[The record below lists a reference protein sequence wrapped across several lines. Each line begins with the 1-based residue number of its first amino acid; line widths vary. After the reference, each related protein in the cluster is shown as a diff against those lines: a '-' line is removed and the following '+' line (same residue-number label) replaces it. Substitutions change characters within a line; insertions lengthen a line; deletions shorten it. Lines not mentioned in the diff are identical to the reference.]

1 MFGYKNKRIDARE
14 QKEYTRE
21 NEHTEKTREKDT
33 DAKHD
38 ADKRWNIE
46 QTSNDS
52 ILIDYFQLNW
62 ALDFFMIN

>member
-1 MFGYKNKRIDARE
+1 MVNWILFGYKNKRIDARE

-21 NEHTEKTREKDT
+21 NEHTEKTKEKDT

-46 QTSNDS
+46 QT
-52 ILIDYFQLNW
+52 
-62 ALDFFMIN
+62 